1 MTDVIDKPKELKPLS
16 KKHRRFLDEYLICFN
31 ATQAYLAVYPGS
43 SYEASRVSAS
53 NLLAKPNIKAWL
65 QTKLDEVHMGA
76 DEALKLTADIARG
89 DVAQLMDV
97 TSMGFMLDMKKAESL
112 GLTKLIKKV
121 KQKTT
126 TKISKNNVDPDTE
139 VHELEVELYSAQEA
153 QRDILK
159 VHGKLAGKSDVTSVI
174 EINQSTPKPV
184 LRRIAAGMSPMLAFT
199 EYASGINTDKYG
211 K

>member
-1 MTDVIDKPKELKPLS
+1 MTDVVDKPKELKPLS
-16 KKHRRFLDEYLICFN
+16 RKHQRVLDEYVKCFN
-31 ATQAYLAVYPGS
+31 QSDAYSTVYTKTTYDSAKASATRLFTDVNFKAHLQA
-43 SYEASRVSAS
+43 R
-53 NLLAKPNIKAWL
+53 
-65 QTKLDEVHMGA
+65 LDEIHMGA